1 MRVGVVF
8 PQLEIG
14 NDPAQIKAYAQAAES
29 LGYSTIVA
37 FDHVLGA
44 HPDRPGGWQ
53 GPYTHQ
59 SAFHEPLVLFAF
71 LAAVT
76 QRIQFAPGV
85 IILPQRQTAL
95 VAKQAAELD
104 VLSAGRFRLGVGL
117 GWNRVEYEALNEN
130 FKNRARRIEEQI
142 VVLRLLWTQEV
153 VDYRGQWHRIDRA
166 GLNPMP
172 VQRPIPIWM
181 GGNAEPAV
189 RRIAR
194 LADGW
199 MSHLHLSPEP
209 DRRARIEAFRTWVR
223 EAGRDPAGVGIQ
235 ARVQAAK
242 GDPASWAKLAASLIA
257 AGADHLEFNTM
268 GAGYKT
274 VDDHIAAIRRFR
286 EVAPAF

>member
-1 MRVGVVF
+1 MRVGVVL

-14 NDPAQIKAYAQAAES
+14 NDPGKIKEYAQAAES

-53 GPYTHQ
+53 GPYTHE
-59 SAFHEPLVLFAF
+59 SAFHEPFVLFGF

-76 QRIQFAPGV
+76 RRIEFAPGV

-95 VAKQAAELD
+95 VAKQAAEID
-104 VLSAGRFRLGVGL
+104 VLSGGRFRIGVGL

-142 VVLRLLWTQEV
+142 AVLRLLWTEEV
-153 VDYRGQWHRIDRA
+153 VDYRGQWHRLDRA

-172 VQRPIPIWM
+172 IQRPIPIWM

-209 DRRARIEAFRTWVR
+209 DRRTRIEAFRGWVR
-223 EAGRDPAGVGIQ
+223 AAGRDPARVGIQ

-242 GDPASWAKLAASLIA
+242 GDPEAWAKVATSMIE

-274 VDDHIAAIRRFR
+274 VDDHIGAIRKFR
-286 EVAPAF
+286 QVAPGF